1 MKFIVFSF
9 LLLFSGFVLA
19 KVEVYLV
26 TVSELNV
33 RLAPNLAA
41 KISHVMKQGEIV
53 GVFEVKDG
61 WARISEYYPAKFES
75 GEGGKIS
82 DGDVARWV
90 FHEYISPQNMRTIT
104 PSPTSQLEKA
114 IEYSDDFSI
123 HRVIFIKMANGLINS
138 GRCTLQDFVRNGG
151 WYRSVTHKPRQIYFT
166 YCGKTH
172 ISNRIYLDPEHS
184 KLID

>member
-53 GVFEVKDG
+53 ELEAEVEQYSK
-61 WARISEYYPAKFES
+61 
-75 GEGGKIS
+75 S
-82 DGDVARWV
+82 DKN
-90 FHEYISPQNMRTIT
+90 E
-104 PSPTSQLEKA
+104 
-114 IEYSDDFSI
+114 
-123 HRVIFIKMANGLINS
+123 
-138 GRCTLQDFVRNGG
+138 
-151 WYRSVTHKPRQIYFT
+151 
-166 YCGKTH
+166 
-172 ISNRIYLDPEHS
+172 
-184 KLID
+184 